1 MTDTVLQDVVQ
12 YKHEIMKA
20 LKNDKALISL
30 LADVPDI
37 DMDSDVAYDIM
48 DNNFYDYSFSDNTFQ
63 SDKAVVF
70 VEVSMARRPSV
81 QFKSM
86 KVQIQVLCNKG
97 FAKLDGKK
105 FRGMIGN
112 RRDNIAVVIAD
123 ILDRADEFGVG
134 ELLLTTCEPT
144 GTPVGFTGLGMVF
157 TAVDFAGIEGYDE
170 D

>member
-1 MTDTVLQDVVQ
+1 MDTVLQDIVQ

-20 LKNDKALISL
+20 LKNDQRLISL

-37 DMDSDVAYDIM
+37 DMNSDKAYEVM

-63 SDKAVVF
+63 EDKAVVF

-81 QFKSM
+81 QFKGM

-97 FAKLDGKK
+97 FAKLDGKV
-105 FRGMIGN
+105 FRGVLGN
-112 RRDNIAVVIAD
+112 RRDNIAIAIAD
-123 ILDRADEFGVG
+123 VLDRSDEFGIG
-134 ELLLTTCEPT
+134 ELILTTCEPT
-144 GTPVGFTGLGMVF
+144 ATPIGFTGIGMVF
-157 TAVDFAGIEGYDE
+157 DAVDFAGDGGFYE